1 MLVETEATKRFLK
14 PPRLRS
20 RDYLVLG
27 TTEYR
32 DKLYFI
38 AENKTGEPLQA
49 VPRDYRL
56 DGDSEGVNNLYWP
69 PKADAKTCVTAG
81 GTHVAINAGGWP
93 SNMASAFIQNIPE
106 NWRDE
111 HDSYNY
117 QRRRIAIT
125 DYSVTKLSVWPKDR
139 LVFEDQET
147 AMLFAGFCIGMEKQN
162 ERATLQADFKLYG
175 AMPISVGK
183 MENLETEKYPLSD
196 YQKTAVALC
205 LNQPSY
211 ALFMEQ
217 GTGKTATAIARVN
230 IEAQQIYGAFGK
242 PMKVLVVCPNQ
253 VRLNWLYE
261 FQKFATVPGYVAR
274 VNGSQINRVKTIL
287 DANNG
292 KKLEGKAFT
301 CCVTSYDS
309 FANDIDYY
317 KLPAWDLV
325 IYDESHYF
333 KNSSTKRFKA
343 IRKFR
348 DEMEAHPLRD
358 IMRPCRVLAL
368 TGTPITNHALDLY
381 AQLEALGEG
390 SSGFYTWKGFKNFHA
405 HYIDVGQTATGGAFK
420 KLARLANVPLLQERL
435 SRFSFRITKKE
446 AGLQL
451 PDKTYDV
458 HEVKM
463 TGKQSKIY
471 DKVANDL
478 FAQIEDEMTGEV
490 NEMEASNILTRLLRL
505 AQITSGHVKYDDA
518 DSPAQIDPHN
528 NPKVDALMELL
539 LDENKP
545 EAEKTIV
552 WAIFVEDI
560 QAIERAL
567 TLHNDNPARKG
578 RKLGFVSY
586 YGQTSQK
593 NREKAIEAF
602 NNDPE
607 CKIFVANPAA
617 AGAGLNLLGYN
628 PENPQSIGQINVS
641 VSEYGVNEVDHTYT
655 GHEVFFSQNW
665 SMVLRAQA
673 EDRAHRRGTK
683 MPVRITDLVVPD
695 TIDVEIRDRVQG
707 KIKNANNLQNI
718 RGILKAL
725 KSAQRG
731 DE

>member
-1 MLVETEATKRFLK
+1 M
-14 PPRLRS
+14 
-20 RDYLVLG
+20 
-27 TTEYR
+27 
-32 DKLYFI
+32 
-38 AENKTGEPLQA
+38 
-49 VPRDYRL
+49 
-56 DGDSEGVNNLYWP
+56 
-69 PKADAKTCVTAG
+69 
-81 GTHVAINAGGWP
+81 
-93 SNMASAFIQNIPE
+93 
-106 NWRDE
+106 
-111 HDSYNY
+111 
-117 QRRRIAIT
+117 
-125 DYSVTKLSVWPKDR
+125 
-139 LVFEDQET
+139 
-147 AMLFAGFCIGMEKQN
+147 
-162 ERATLQADFKLYG
+162 
-175 AMPISVGK
+175 
-183 MENLETEKYPLSD
+183 
-196 YQKTAVALC
+196 
-205 LNQPSY
+205 
-211 ALFMEQ
+211 
-217 GTGKTATAIARVN
+217 
-230 IEAQQIYGAFGK
+230 
-242 PMKVLVVCPNQ
+242 
-253 VRLNWLYE
+253 
-261 FQKFATVPGYVAR
+261 
-274 VNGSQINRVKTIL
+274 
-287 DANNG
+287 
-292 KKLEGKAFT
+292 
-301 CCVTSYDS
+301 
-309 FANDIDYY
+309 
-317 KLPAWDLV
+317 

-333 KNSSTKRFKA
+333 KNSGTKRFKA

-348 DEMEAHPLRD
+348 DAMDAHEQREMN
-358 IMRPCRVLAL
+358 RPCKVLNL
-368 TGTPITNHALDLY
+368 TGTPITNNALDLFS
-381 AQLEALGEG
+381 QFEALGEG

-405 HYIDVGQTATGGAFK
+405 EYVDVGQTATGGAFK

-471 DKVANDL
+471 DKVCNDL
-478 FAQIEDEMTGEV
+478 FAQIEDELTGEV
-490 NEMEASNILTRLLRL
+490 NEMEASNILTRLLRS

-518 DSPAQIDPHN
+518 ETAAQIDPNN

-545 EAEKTIV
+545 DAEKTIV

-560 QAIERAL
+560 RAIERAL
-567 TLHNDNPARKG
+567 TLHNENPARKG

-586 YGQTSQK
+586 YGKTSQA

-602 NNDPE
+602 NNDPD
-607 CKIFVANPAA
+607 CKIFVGNPAA

-628 PENPQSIGQINVS
+628 PENPRSIGEVNVS

-707 KIKNANNLQNI
+707 KIENANNLQNI

-725 KSAQRG
+725 KAAQRG